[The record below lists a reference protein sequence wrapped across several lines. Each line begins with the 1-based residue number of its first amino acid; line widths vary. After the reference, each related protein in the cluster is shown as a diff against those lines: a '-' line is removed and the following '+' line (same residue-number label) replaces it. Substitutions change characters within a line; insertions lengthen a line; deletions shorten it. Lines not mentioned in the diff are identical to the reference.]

1 MSENGFFG
9 LQNTAVPLGH
19 SGKNFFFNFEPYDL
33 PNGKEWV
40 SKIWWA
46 CRHTS

>member
-1 MSENGFFG
+1 
-9 LQNTAVPLGH
+9 
-19 SGKNFFFNFEPYDL
+19 
-33 PNGKEWV
+33 V